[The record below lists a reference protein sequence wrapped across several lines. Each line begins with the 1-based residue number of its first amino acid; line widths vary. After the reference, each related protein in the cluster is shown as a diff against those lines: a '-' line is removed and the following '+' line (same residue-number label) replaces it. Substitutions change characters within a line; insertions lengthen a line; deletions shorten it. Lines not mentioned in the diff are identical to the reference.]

1 MTSES
6 APRFTRQSLVLGAV
20 VLPVRKHDAQ
30 HARRQSGLKYGTPIR
45 YAAVPHTAIDATPTL
60 TRSWSSSET
69 VVEKKD
75 ACTIPSVQVVGVDG
89 TVQAVDEVGAVVDV
103 DLSLAKPKRDGAGTK
118 KAASLGHVRK
128 LLSRD
133 FAAKRKIRSGQVQV
147 KPIVAAPDRALTQKR
162 AVEKEESGP
171 DPRPSGAPLKRARTL
186 LGYILGI

>member
-30 HARRQSGLKYGTPIR
+30 QARRQSGLQYGTPIR
-45 YAAVPHTAIDATPTL
+45 CAGVDAAPAPAPALTP
-60 TRSWSSSET
+60 SWSSSET

-75 ACTIPSVQVVGVDG
+75 AWTVPSVQVVDVDG
-89 TVQAVDEVGAVVDV
+89 TVQAVDEVGAVGAVVDV
-103 DLSLAKPKRDGAGTK
+103 DLSLAAKRDGAGTK

-133 FAAKRKIRSGQVQV
+133 FAAKRKLRSGQVQV
-147 KPIVAAPDRALTQKR
+147 KPIVAAPDPALTQKR
-162 AVEKEESGP
+162 AVEKENGP
-171 DPRPSGAPLKRARTL
+171 APLKRARTL

>member
-20 VLPVRKHDAQ
+20 VLPVRKLDAQ
-30 HARRQSGLKYGTPIR
+30 HARRQSGLKYGTPVR
-45 YAAVPHTAIDATPTL
+45 CAAVDSTPTL

-89 TVQAVDEVGAVVDV
+89 TVQAVDEVGAVVDA
-103 DLSLAKPKRDGAGTK
+103 DLALAKPKRDGAGTK

-147 KPIVAAPDRALTQKR
+147 KPIVAVPDPALTQKR